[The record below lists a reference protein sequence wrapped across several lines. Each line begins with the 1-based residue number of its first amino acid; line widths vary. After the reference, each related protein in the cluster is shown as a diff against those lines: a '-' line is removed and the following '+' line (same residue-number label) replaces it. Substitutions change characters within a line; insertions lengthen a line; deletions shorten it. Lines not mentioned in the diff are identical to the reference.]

1 MKDNDRLF
9 AMRERAEKTTALVNL
24 MNETFRENP
33 DENTILAIMASNY
46 DSFWEGWTW
55 HRDVNAQKMYDLMQD
70 FCAQFYASDSLS
82 DMDRDIKTFLNE
94 QGYEL

>member
-9 AMRERAEKTTALVNL
+9 AMRERAEKTTALVKQ
-24 MNETFRENP
+24 MNDTFKTSQ
-33 DENTILAIMASNY
+33 DENVILAVMASNY

-55 HRDVNAQKMYDLMQD
+55 HRDVNIKKMYDLMRD
-70 FCAQFYASDSLS
+70 FCAQFYASDLLS
-82 DMDRDIKTFLNE
+82 EMDNDIKNFLNE